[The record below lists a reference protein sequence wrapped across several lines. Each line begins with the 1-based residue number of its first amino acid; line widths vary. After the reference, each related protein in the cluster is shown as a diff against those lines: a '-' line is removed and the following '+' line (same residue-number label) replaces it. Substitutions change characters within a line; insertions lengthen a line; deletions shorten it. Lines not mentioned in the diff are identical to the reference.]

1 MEKLQVATTTNVNK
15 LAGAITEIIKSEKKV
30 TLSAI
35 GAGAVNQSVKAIA
48 VARRFIESYG
58 IELVSTPSFRTS
70 IIDGGERTSIEIIVE
85 GR

>member
-70 IIDGGERTSIEIIVE
+70 IIDGVERTSIEIIVE